1 MEEDNHNRSCENAR
15 HDNEVVGN
23 SPSVSQSPTLD
34 RKDKV
39 KHYIRIKTHNNIAL
53 RFWCKIGVKGL
64 ICARLMSYNH
74 VCHIEPQSLNN
85 HDYNHNSYMKK
96 YT

>member
-1 MEEDNHNRSCENAR
+1 MKKGSKNEEIAR
-15 HDNEVVGN
+15 CIRTSVGN

-53 RFWCKIGVKGL
+53 RFWCKRDV
-64 ICARLMSYNH
+64 
-74 VCHIEPQSLNN
+74 
-85 HDYNHNSYMKK
+85 
-96 YT
+96 